1 MERKHVKVWYDPEGD
16 FLEVIFERKEGYF
29 RGTDNDQVMEK
40 VDSEGN
46 VIGFSVLK
54 VSALRERPIDVALG

>member
-1 MERKHVKVWYDPEGD
+1 MERKHVKVWYDPEDD